1 MELRADI
8 KYCLLCFIFTT
19 TFALFIAGN
28 YSSPYL
34 FFAGFITCISGIFL
48 SYLIKAKYNNDYIIK
63 KKVNIITVN
72 SSNSISNS
80 NNSHESSDSSE
91 SNKNKSNIA
100 IDVADVDLYVN
111 V

>member
-8 KYCLLCFIFTT
+8 KYCLLCFIFTSSLT
-19 TFALFIAGN
+19 LFIAGN
-28 YSSPYL
+28 YTSPYL
-34 FFAGFITCISGIFL
+34 FLAGFIICISGIFL
-48 SYLIKAKYNNDYIIK
+48 SYLIKAKYNNDYSIK

-72 SSNSISNS
+72 SSNSV
-80 NNSHESSDSSE
+80 NNSGESSDSSE
-91 SNKNKSNIA
+91 SDDNKNKSNIA

>member
-19 TFALFIAGN
+19 TFALFVAGN
-28 YSSPYL
+28 YTSPYL
-34 FFAGFITCISGIFL
+34 FLAGFITCISGIFL
-48 SYLIKAKYNNDYIIK
+48 SYLIKAKYNNNYSIK

-80 NNSHESSDSSE
+80 HVSSDSSE
-91 SNKNKSNIA
+91 SNNNKNKSNIA